1 LNYCGLEKSSIEMIH
16 LPGADAVELGEL
28 VDVIE
33 WSYEHK
39 DEKFSTPIATPELD
53 MGKRIF
59 KYVSGLVNKKK

>member
-1 LNYCGLEKSSIEMIH
+1 MIH